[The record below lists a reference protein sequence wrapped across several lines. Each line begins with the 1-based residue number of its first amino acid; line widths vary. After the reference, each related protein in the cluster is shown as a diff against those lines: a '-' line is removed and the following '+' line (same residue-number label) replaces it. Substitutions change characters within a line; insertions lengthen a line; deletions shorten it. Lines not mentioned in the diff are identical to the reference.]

1 VNYLSRVSHRK
12 FFNKIFILTII
23 LIIVYTNTS
32 TVNGC
37 PMSQN
42 KNIAIILILENTNFG
57 CKFCM
62 DSFIKLCDRLQE
74 SEKVKNSIYGVL
86 YYDSI
91 ENNNN
96 KENILIQ
103 KKLLRG
109 FVKGN
114 NIQFPFI
121 LDSSHVF
128 KNFCNNGSQ
137 KIIIINTEK
146 DCIKQ
151 WNLPLKPNQYE
162 EIMNFIHKNG
172 QDENF

>member
-1 VNYLSRVSHRK
+1 VNYFSRISYKK
-12 FFNKIFILTII
+12 FFNEIFILTTFSII
-23 LIIVYTNTS
+23 LFNNIS
-32 TVNGC
+32 MVNGC
-37 PMSQN
+37 TMSQN
-42 KNIAIILILENTNFG
+42 KKIAIILILGNTNFG

-74 SEKVKNSIYGVL
+74 SEKLKNSIYGVL
-86 YYDSI
+86 CYDSK
-91 ENNNN
+91 ENDNY

-109 FVKGN
+109 FIKGN

-128 KNFCNNGSQ
+128 KNFCNNGLQ
-137 KIIIINTEK
+137 KVIIINGEK

-162 EIMNFIHKNG
+162 EIMNFIL
-172 QDENF
+172 ENDKE

>member
-1 VNYLSRVSHRK
+1 VNYFSRISYKK
-12 FFNKIFILTII
+12 FFNEIFILTTFSII
-23 LIIVYTNTS
+23 LFNNIS
-32 TVNGC
+32 MVNGC
-37 PMSQN
+37 TMSQN
-42 KNIAIILILENTNFG
+42 KKIAIILILGNTNFG

-74 SEKVKNSIYGVL
+74 SEKLKNSIYGVL
-86 YYDSI
+86 CYDSK
-91 ENNNN
+91 ENDNY

-109 FVKGN
+109 FIKGN

-146 DCIKQ
+146 DCIRQ
-151 WNLPLKPNQYE
+151 WNIPLNPDQYE
-162 EIMNFIHKNG
+162 EIMNFIL
-172 QDENF
+172 ENDKE